1 MTDHAAQL
9 ESTLN
14 KDPVFRAGTIVRPS
28 ETRSTPLPSMTA
40 ALSPVEEIA
49 QKIAHLEYIEM
60 MELAEELHADGQT
73 VGETPPATAKRLHD
87 WALRKLE
94 KK

>member
-14 KDPVFRAGTIVRPS
+14 KSTLARTAFTPPV
-28 ETRSTPLPSMTA
+28 A
-40 ALSPVEEIA
+40 AADKLSPVEEIA
-49 QKIAHLEYIEM
+49 QRIAHLEYIEM

-73 VGETPPATAKRLHD
+73 VGESPPATAKRLHD